1 MSVTHNPV
9 IAALGAFGAWLLVA
23 GPLYQAAME
32 LRDQGSTERR
42 ELPAEVVSP
51 RRISPWWWLV
61 PPVAYWKYRQERERM
76 KRAVLQVLTADEV
89 QRILTFSNTALGWL
103 LVAGGATCIAV
114 KETWE
119 FVEAMEWAWG
129 WTLLLVAVAGMAA
142 LGNTSYQTARTSRIL
157 VAATRSDTV

>member
-1 MSVTHNPV
+1 MTHNPV

-32 LRDQGSTERR
+32 LRDQGASERR
-42 ELPAEVVSP
+42 ELPEGVVP
-51 RRISPWWWLV
+51 PQRISPWWWLL
-61 PPVAYWKYRQERERM
+61 PPVAYWKYRQERERV
-76 KRAVLQVLTADEV
+76 KSAVLQSLSAEDV

-103 LVAGGATCIAV
+103 LVAGGATCIAI

-119 FVEAMEWAWG
+119 FVEAMEWPWG
-129 WTLLLVAVAGMAA
+129 WTLLLVVLAGMAA

-157 VAATRSDTV
+157 ARFTAADTP